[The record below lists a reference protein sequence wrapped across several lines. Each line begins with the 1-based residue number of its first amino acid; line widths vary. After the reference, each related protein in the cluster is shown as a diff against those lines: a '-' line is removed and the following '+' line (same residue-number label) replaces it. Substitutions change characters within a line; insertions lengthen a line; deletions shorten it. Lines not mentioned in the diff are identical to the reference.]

1 MLNRVMSVVPLFKFI
16 ILTFS
21 GFFDLGL
28 PLGTFGP
35 PDVLRLGF
43 GPKMILTVIGIESI
57 VTIVSR
63 HRASTICDEN
73 GARRT
78 VFAGLIAA
86 ILAALF
92 LRGMAVGVN

>member
-1 MLNRVMSVVPLFKFI
+1 M
-16 ILTFS
+16 LTFF

-28 PLGTFGP
+28 PLGTLA

-43 GPKMILTVIGIESI
+43 GPKMILTVIGTQSI

-63 HRASTICDEN
+63 HRAGAFCDEI

-78 VFAGLIAA
+78 VVAGLIAA

-92 LRGMAVGVN
+92 YLVVELRPAA